1 MSELKKYKNKINKV
15 YFNQFGFDNKLNVF
29 NSIKKIFNLL
39 SFIISIFTVYKSK
52 FEDNLG
58 INNSTRI
65 FNNKSVFANK
75 KKLLIFKVN
84 LIKNNFKS
92 IIIKIKK
99 KFKLFSIFYLENLI
113 YIKKIYKI
121 NLNNFSIKQKI
132 YLTKSFV
139 TENK

>member
-1 MSELKKYKNKINKV
+1 MSELIKYKKIINNV
-15 YFNQFGFDNKLNVF
+15 YFNQCSFDNRLNVF
-29 NSIKKIFNLL
+29 NSIKKIFNLF
-39 SFIISIFTVYKSK
+39 SFLISIFTIYKSK
-52 FEDNLG
+52 FEINLG

-65 FNNKSVFANK
+65 FNNKSAFENK
-75 KKLLIFKVN
+75 KKLSMFKIN
-84 LIKNNFKS
+84 LNKNNSKS

-113 YIKKIYKI
+113 SIKKTYKI